1 MKWPVANTVKSK
13 KEPYKESQHPAPRP
27 TFRILT
33 AAESVSRSNEHRT
46 LRPFLQG
53 LRTCI
58 KSPTG
63 ETHGW
68 GGDASMLPVRYAEE
82 Q

>member
-13 KEPYKESQHPAPRP
+13 KEPHKESQHPAPGP
-27 TFRILT
+27 TFPILT
-33 AAESVSRSNEHRT
+33 AAESVSRSNEYRM
-46 LRPFLQG
+46 LGPFLQG

-63 ETHGW
+63 EMHGW
-68 GGDASMLPVRYAEE
+68 GGDAGMLPVRSAGE